1 MTRTAGAPIGC
12 QRPSRFWGLGCPKI
26 YHEAEDTLAEKT
38 DIDCRFDGITPDT
51 GDLYHYVS
59 ARARSS
65 SVCDARQNHPQE
77 NAEGVEPEPRAWQ
90 EGWHKPAVSQGIA
103 NLQDI
108 AVVLKREDADIV
120 ALQEADGASLWSGGF
135 DHVAML
141 AKEAGYLNYVRTS
154 HAVSMLFSYGTALL
168 SRKPFL
174 DVVHHTFKP
183 SPPTINKGFTLGQIA
198 WQPEG
203 RQGSP
208 MLVDVASVHLDFS
221 RKSVR
226 EYQIR
231 EMGKLLSGRNHSAI
245 ILGDFNSD
253 WFAEEQVVQTLAA
266 SNGLHVFMPEARDLG
281 TYRSSDRR
289 LDWILISNDL
299 EFVSHE
305 VLTDVLS
312 DHNAIIATIGVK
324 ESR

>member
-1 MTRTAGAPIGC
+1 
-12 QRPSRFWGLGCPKI
+12 
-26 YHEAEDTLAEKT
+26 AEKT

-154 HAVSMLFSYGTALL
+154 HAVQLRRRF
-168 SRKPFL
+168 
-174 DVVHHTFKP
+174 VVPQT
-183 SPPTINKGFTLGQIA
+183 
-198 WQPEG
+198 
-203 RQGSP
+203 
-208 MLVDVASVHLDFS
+208 V
-221 RKSVR
+221 
-226 EYQIR
+226 
-231 EMGKLLSGRNHSAI
+231 SGCRSSHI
-245 ILGDFNSD
+245 
-253 WFAEEQVVQTLAA
+253 QTLTTHDKQGVYTGADCLA
-266 SNGLHVFMPEARDLG
+266 TGREAG
-281 TYRSSDRR
+281 
-289 LDWILISNDL
+289 
-299 EFVSHE
+299 
-305 VLTDVLS
+305 
-312 DHNAIIATIGVK
+312 
-324 ESR
+324 